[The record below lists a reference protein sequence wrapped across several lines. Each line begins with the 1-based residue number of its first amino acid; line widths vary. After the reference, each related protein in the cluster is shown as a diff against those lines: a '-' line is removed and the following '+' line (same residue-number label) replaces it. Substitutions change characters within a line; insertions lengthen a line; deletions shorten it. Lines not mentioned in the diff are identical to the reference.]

1 MDHYRYQRGA
11 QEGDGAVAMFGRH
24 DIVAI
29 LVVESPDGRANEAM
43 AQYARIV
50 DARILQATEDSQ

>member
-1 MDHYRYQRGA
+1 
-11 QEGDGAVAMFGRH
+11 MFGRH

-29 LVVESPDGRANEAM
+29 LVIESPDGRANEAM
-43 AQYARIV
+43 RQYARIV